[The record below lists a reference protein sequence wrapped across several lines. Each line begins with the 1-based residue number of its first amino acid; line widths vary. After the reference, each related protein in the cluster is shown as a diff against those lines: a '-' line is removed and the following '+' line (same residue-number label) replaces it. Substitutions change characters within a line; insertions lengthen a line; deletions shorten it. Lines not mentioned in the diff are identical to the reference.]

1 MRTII
6 IASLL
11 ILAPLAVSAVSA
23 QEARRPQVIHVSG
36 EPGLRLSIGTAQPVN
51 EERLNI
57 RARQELQADCTWAAA
72 PDITVATESIVTLRD
87 PAAVGGAEQFGT
99 LYANTYTSLAGYQGG
114 TPTPE
119 YLACVRQRMTERAA
133 AQ

>member
-1 MRTII
+1 MRTVL
-6 IASLL
+6 IASFLA
-11 ILAPLAVSAVSA
+11 LAPIAVSAVAA
-23 QEARRPQVIHVSG
+23 QETRRPQVVHVG
-36 EPGLRLSIGTAQPVN
+36 NAPGLRLSIGTAQPVS

-87 PAAVGGAEQFGT
+87 PAAVGGTEQFGA

-119 YLACVRQRMTERAA
+119 YLACVRQRMTERAT